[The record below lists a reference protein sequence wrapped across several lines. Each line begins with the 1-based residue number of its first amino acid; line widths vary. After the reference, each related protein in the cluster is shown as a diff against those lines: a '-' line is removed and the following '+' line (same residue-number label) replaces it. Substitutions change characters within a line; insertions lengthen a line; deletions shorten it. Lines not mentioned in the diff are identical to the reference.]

1 MTEFGSDRYLE
12 KIHQSQANAQSATAP
27 STNLPQSKFILP
39 IRGSNLTEVEVA
51 PTKSND
57 QKRSERRGFNFL
69 KTKLHSKGSASA
81 SAAAEHTEPRPS
93 SASSESHRRR

>member
-81 SAAAEHTEPRPS
+81 SAAAEHTEPQPS